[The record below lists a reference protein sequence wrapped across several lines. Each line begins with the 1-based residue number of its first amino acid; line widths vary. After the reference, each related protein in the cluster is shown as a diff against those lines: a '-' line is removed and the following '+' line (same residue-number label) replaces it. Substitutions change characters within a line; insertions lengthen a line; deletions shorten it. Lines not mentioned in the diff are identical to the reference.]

1 MVITYRSVQEGLL
14 KEGNTTKI
22 ISVNK
27 RPSPGVNS
35 QKFKLLRPLCDL
47 ETSPQV
53 REPSPSSSTYFLHQ
67 QPFTAF
73 ITLERCPVYLVSF
86 RNFVRLGSWAWFWSQ
101 SGWKTH
107 CSSPYTCSHSPEQRL
122 SSMHAHPLPCC
133 DKILWTEA
141 IQGRKGSI
149 WFTLQATVHPWENS
163 G

>member
-86 RNFVRLGSWAWFWSQ
+86 RNFVRLGSCLGPELMSIFS
-101 SGWKTH
+101 SFLEGIFELKT
-107 CSSPYTCSHSPEQRL
+107 SR
-122 SSMHAHPLPCC
+122 SMKRPL
-133 DKILWTEA
+133 
-141 IQGRKGSI
+141 Q
-149 WFTLQATVHPWENS
+149 N
-163 G
+163 